1 MARADRRRVTRAKP
15 AVAAGSSSRARD
27 VSSYEDEMF
36 FVRLRRHAKWMF
48 VFLALVFG
56 LGFVIFGVG
65 SDTGTGIGDLFRDGA
80 SSGDSVSVSDARER
94 VAANPRDAAAKR
106 DLAIALQTEGETNE
120 AIVVLG
126 DYLNLRPKDEDALRE
141 LAALYLTKASARQRD
156 AQIAQ
161 LNASYATLAPTFAPG
176 LQVAEGQSI
185 APDPIVE
192 ALATRANEVVSAAYG
207 DAQEAYTSAT
217 QTYERLVELAP
228 RDPNVQLELAQT
240 AQQAGDYPKAI
251 SAYERFLEL
260 APDDPTAPLVKEQV
274 KQLQAAQQPGEAG

>member
-1 MARADRRRVTRAKP
+1 M
-15 AVAAGSSSRARD
+15 
-27 VSSYEDEMF
+27 SSYEDEMF

-106 DLAIALQTEGETNE
+106 ELAIALHTEGETNE

-176 LQVAEGQSI
+176 LQVGEGQSI

-192 ALATRANEVVSAAYG
+192 ALADRANEVVSAAYG

-240 AQQAGDYPKAI
+240 AQQAGDYAKAV